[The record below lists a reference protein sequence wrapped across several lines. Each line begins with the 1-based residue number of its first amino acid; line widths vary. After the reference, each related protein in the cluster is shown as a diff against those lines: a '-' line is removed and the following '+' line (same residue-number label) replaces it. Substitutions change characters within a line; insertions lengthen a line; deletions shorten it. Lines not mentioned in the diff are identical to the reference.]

1 MNARTPLKGYQL
13 FLLGLASMLI
23 GTYVVA
29 KYVSE
34 IAGGILVFAGLF
46 LWAVAII
53 VGIKN
58 IAGRKRGNLA
68 PPDLDMSNPGSV
80 ENSVKIQLHCYK
92 GYKAKYPKEEPT
104 QLYIRVLADRPGYS
118 KEDIKAV
125 LSQAQSPA
133 AHGGY
138 NFQSVVTSMLM
149 QEYMQDN
156 NGDVPDSMVNEI
168 VDTVERLIPR
178 NI

>member
-1 MNARTPLKGYQL
+1 MSSRKSLKGYQL
-13 FLLGLASMLI
+13 FLIGLATMLV

-29 KYVSE
+29 KYISE
-34 IAGGILVFAGLF
+34 IGGGIFVFAGLF
-46 LWAVAII
+46 LWVMAII

-58 IAGRKRGNLA
+58 IANRKDGKLT
-68 PPDLDMSNPGSV
+68 PPDLDISNPGSV

-92 GYKAKYPKEEPT
+92 GYKAKYPKESPT
-104 QLYIRVLADRPGYS
+104 QLYVRVLADRPGYGA
-118 KEDIKAV
+118 EDVKAV
-125 LSQAQSPA
+125 LNQAHSPT
-133 AHGGY
+133 AHGKY

-156 NGDVPDSMVNEI
+156 NGDIPSSVLREI
-168 VDTVERLIPR
+168 VDAVERLIPR